1 MRVPIFMKTIRFRL
15 TVWYAAV
22 LLLLGIFIIL
32 WINLGFRFW
41 GDAKPP
47 IDDGTQTVEQRLAS
61 ARARSRQN
69 ILTVSLISA
78 AGTLVIGAA
87 GGYLLSGRI
96 LKPVDNVASIAARIS
111 STNLKER
118 INHQGP
124 QDEMKHLADTFDDML
139 ARLDGAFEGQKQFIQ
154 DASHELKTPIAIAL
168 TNIEVM
174 EMDSKAT
181 EKDYRHVME
190 VIKLSLD
197 RLDRL
202 SKKLLLLSVVEQ
214 NQPHESVV
222 QINDLLQDI
231 STEFGDI
238 AKAAKLSIDLKP
250 SSEQLPVAGDVF
262 FLREAIGNLVDNAI
276 KYSKPDTAITIS
288 AKKDSS
294 QVIIEV
300 RDNGIGIPKHDQQ
313 RIFDRFYRV
322 EKSRSRDLGG
332 TGLGLAVVKK
342 IVENHKG
349 TILLQSASGKGSTFT
364 ITLPLQQDIS
374 S

>member
-1 MRVPIFMKTIRFRL
+1 
-15 TVWYAAV
+15 
-22 LLLLGIFIIL
+22 
-32 WINLGFRFW
+32 
-41 GDAKPP
+41 
-47 IDDGTQTVEQRLAS
+47 
-61 ARARSRQN
+61 
-69 ILTVSLISA
+69 
-78 AGTLVIGAA
+78 VIGAA